1 MVQKP
6 VWTEEPGGLRAEEHV
21 SGGVSSKSQGP
32 EVQASQ
38 DQGVQSRMS
47 WGEKVSDEV
56 KENDKVTLAL
66 TGYGWESGE
75 LGAGE

>member
-1 MVQKP
+1 MQKP

-38 DQGVQSRMS
+38 DQGVRSRMT
-47 WGEKVSDEV
+47 GERRSLMRSRRMIKSRWPSQVMGGS
-56 KENDKVTLAL
+56 L
-66 TGYGWESGE
+66 ES
-75 LGAGE
+75 